1 MKRLIVL
8 PFGLAL
14 VLAACES
21 PPKSAGYVEKLRD
34 MGCTVSEDEID
45 CNGAGHGSHTRGDV
59 IKAPVIVRGGW
70 YCTGETVLTSGK
82 WRCTGDLIWREQGE
96 QKEK

>member
-21 PPKSAGYVEKLRD
+21 PPKSTGYAEELKN
-34 MGCTVSEDEID
+34 MGCSVSEDEVV
-45 CNGAGHGSHTRGDV
+45 CNFAGGGSHTRGDV
-59 IKAPVIVRGGW
+59 IEAPVIVRGGW
-70 YCTGETVLTSGK
+70 YCTGESVVTPGK
-82 WRCTGDLIWREQGE
+82 WHCTGDLIWREQGE
-96 QKEK
+96 QKER